1 MNFVTAGTLHN
12 YTKAMSMQLRWK
24 LKERSGNV
32 SAHPD
37 SLESVQPAVGADD
50 KLKEVMEKVYAGR
63 KLSREE
69 KAYLK
74 EKSPEL
80 YAQIEAA
87 EREDKAYE
95 AELKRCRT
103 KEEVQRVKTSHMG
116 AALTRVHDTMHNSA
130 IPKEKKLEIL
140 TVEKYRSGRLEAR
153 TRKFVRSAEY
163 HQLPTDIEK
172 ASAEREERETEE
184 ARQDMAQPEPYAAHD
199 NGKKTDNKPESETV
213 KKVRRAKRRTGLAA
227 YEAAVEALPDTFPE
241 IDTEA

>member
-1 MNFVTAGTLHN
+1 MDFVTAGTLHN
-12 YTKAMSMQLRWK
+12 YTKAMSMQLCWK

-37 SLESVQPAVGADD
+37 SLESAQPTAGADD
-50 KLKEVMEKVYAGR
+50 KLKEVMEKVYAGQR
-63 KLSREE
+63 LSREE

-184 ARQDMAQPEPYAAHD
+184 ARQDMAQPEPYAAQ
-199 NGKKTDNKPESETV
+199 KTDNKPESETV

-227 YEAAVEALPDTFPE
+227 YEAAVEVFPDTSPE

>member
-1 MNFVTAGTLHN
+1 MDFVTAGTLHN

-24 LKERSGNV
+24 RKERSGNE
-32 SAHPD
+32 SA
-37 SLESVQPAVGADD
+37 QPAAGADE

-116 AALTRVHDTMHNSA
+116 AALTRVQDTMHNSA

-172 ASAEREERETEE
+172 ASAERETQET
-184 ARQDMAQPEPYAAHD
+184 RKPEPYAAQ
-199 NGKKTDNKPESETV
+199 KTDSKPEPESETV
-213 KKVRRAKRRTGLAA
+213 KKVRRAKRRTGRAA
-227 YEAAVEALPDTFPE
+227 YEAAVEALPDTSPE

>member
-37 SLESVQPAVGADD
+37 SLESAQPAAGADD
-50 KLKEVMEKVYAGR
+50 KLKEVMEKVYAGQ

-116 AALTRVHDTMHNSA
+116 AALTRVHDTMHNSV

-184 ARQDMAQPEPYAAHD
+184 ARPDMAKPEPYAAQ
-199 NGKKTDNKPESETV
+199 KTDNKPESETV

-227 YEAAVEALPDTFPE
+227 YEAAVEALPDTSPE